1 MRKILLLFF
10 CFVIHSLTAQE
21 VQEVYKFK
29 EENVKRKFLSGKT
42 WNYLDLDSL
51 TLLKNQNFHRVQF
64 YRYHEIRYTEFKG
77 TWKIENDTLK
87 LSISEFNESQN
98 KKDWIKQEGILKYKL
113 RNIKLIPI
121 NGYQFSAFKNL
132 IRIE

>member
-1 MRKILLLFF
+1 MRKILLIFF
-10 CFVIHSLTAQE
+10 CLVGFNLTAQE

-29 EENVKRKFLSGKT
+29 KEKVKRKFLSGKT

-64 YRYHEIRYTEFKG
+64 YRYHEIRYTELKG

-87 LSISEFNESQN
+87 LSILEFNESKN
-98 KKDWIKQEGILKYKL
+98 KKDWVKQEGILKYKL
-113 RNIKLIPI
+113 RNKRLIPI
-121 NGYQFSAFKNL
+121 NGYEFSAFKNL
-132 IRIE
+132 KRIK